1 MNMMLPGIKSRQPE
15 TGFSLIELIITVAVI
30 AILLTLSFPAYIQF
44 VRRADRTEAQMAL
57 QDWANQQEVWRADHP
72 SYSTVIKPSNTPTY
86 TYSMVSTATSF
97 TLTATAAGRQAAD
110 KEDGISCATMTLKQ
124 DGTPGPNGYQHCW
137 GK

>member
-1 MNMMLPGIKSRQPE
+1 MSMILPRRRSHLSE
-15 TGFSLIELIITVAVI
+15 TGFSLVELIITVAVI
-30 AILLTLSFPAYIQF
+30 AILLTLSFPAYLQF

-72 SYSTVIKPSNTPTY
+72 SYSAVIKPSNTPTY

-97 TLTATAAGRQAAD
+97 TLTATAVGRQAAD
-110 KEDGISCATMTLKQ
+110 KEGGISCATMTLKQ
-124 DGTPGPNGYQHCW
+124 DGSPGPNGYQHCW